1 MMGEVLDIPV
11 LHDVLDHVVL
21 LVVSIEC
28 FLLLRRQLLL
38 LFQFSLKG
46 RDRGLIRLYNQGS
59 KQLHRVYRTAA
70 A

>member
-46 RDRGLIRLYNQGS
+46 RDRGSIRLYNQSS